1 MIILACIAV
10 VSSSLAQENLTAL
23 IKEVS
28 PSVVLVITYDEEGE
42 ELSGGSGFFIS
53 EDGDVI
59 TNRHVIQGA
68 YYAEVKTSDEKVYDV
83 KEVLAED
90 KEGDLVRLSVDIP
103 RDAVHVLGISDSLPE
118 VGERVIVVGN
128 PLGLEQTVSDGIVSA
143 VREIPAFGNIIQIT
157 APISSGSS
165 GSPVVNM
172 KGEVI
177 GVASFQM
184 VEGQNLNFAIP
195 SERIAELAPGKGQT
209 LAERKAAITEE
220 WLASAEGLYY
230 KGLHSLWREDYEEA
244 LLWFQKAVKEN
255 SDYAEAY
262 FAIGYCKGE
271 LALYSEAIDAY
282 KQAIR
287 INPDDADAYFNL
299 GLTYGN
305 LERYHEAIEAYKQ
318 AIRIRP
324 DYAEAYFNLGWVYGE
339 LGLYS
344 EAIEAYKQATRIKP
358 NYAKVY
364 YNLGWTYAKLGRW
377 SKAIEAY
384 KQVIR
389 INPNYAEAYYN
400 MGVAYGK
407 LGYKE
412 SLSLERVE
420 REYRLRLYIEE
431 EIKAYKQAIRINPD
445 YAEAYYNMGL
455 AFYSSRIWDAIPSLL
470 KAIEAYRQVIR
481 IDPNYVGIY
490 DNLVKSYNDLGTA
503 YGIRGRYYEAMDAY
517 RRAIQIKP
525 DFAKG
530 YSGLGLAYQSIGLY
544 NEAIEAY
551 KQAIYLNPD
560 DAYAHYGLGLAYL
573 RTKDTGSALQEYK
586 ILKGLDAEKANQ
598 LFDLIYP

>member
-10 VSSSLAQENLTAL
+10 ISSVYAQENLTAL

-90 KEGDLVRLSVDIP
+90 KDGDLIRLSVDIP

-172 KGEVI
+172 KGKAI

-195 SERIAELAPGKGQT
+195 GERVAELTSGKGQT
-209 LAERKAAITEE
+209 FAERKAAITEE
-220 WLASAEGLYY
+220 WVSSAEGLYW
-230 KGLHSLWREDYEEA
+230 KGVQLVWAEDY
-244 LLWFQKAVKEN
+244 QKALFYFKEAVKKN
-255 SDYAEAY
+255 PSYVEAY
-262 FAIGYCKGE
+262 SKIGYCKGE

-287 INPDDADAYFNL
+287 INPDDVDAYFNL

-318 AIRIRP
+318 AIGINP
-324 DYAEAYFNLGWVYGE
+324 YHAKAHHNLGVIYGN

-344 EAIEAYKQATRIKP
+344 EAIEAYKQAIRIDP
-358 NYAKVY
+358 DYAKAFY
-364 YNLGWTYAKLGRW
+364 SLGWAYSELGLY
-377 SKAIEAY
+377 SEAIET
-384 KQVIR
+384 
-389 INPNYAEAYYN
+389 
-400 MGVAYGK
+400 
-407 LGYKE
+407 
-412 SLSLERVE
+412 
-420 REYRLRLYIEE
+420 
-431 EIKAYKQAIRINPD
+431 YKQAIRIDHD
-445 YAEAYYNMGL
+445 YAAAYYNLGL
-455 AFYSSRIWDAIPSLL
+455 AYAKLGRYSE
-470 KAIEAYRQVIR
+470 AIEIYKQAIR
-481 IDPNYVGIY
+481 IDPDDAAAHYNLGI
-490 DNLVKSYNDLGTA
+490 A
-503 YGIRGRYYEAMDAY
+503 YGNL
-517 RRAIQIKP
+517 RRHSEEIKT
-525 DFAKG
+525 
-530 YSGLGLAYQSIGLY
+530 Y
-544 NEAIEAY
+544 N
-551 KQAIYLNPD
+551 QAIRINPK
-560 DAYAHYGLGLAYL
+560 YINAHFNLGLAYL
-573 RTKDTGSALQEYK
+573 KIGDTGSALQEYK
-586 ILKGLDAEKANQ
+586 ILKGLDVGLANR
-598 LFDLIYP
+598 LFNLIYP

>member
-10 VSSSLAQENLTAL
+10 ISSVYAQENLTAL

-68 YYAEVKTSDEKVYDV
+68 YYAEVKTADEKVYDV

-90 KEGDLVRLSVDIP
+90 KEGDLIRLSVDIP

-172 KGEVI
+172 KGKAI

-195 SERIAELAPGKGQT
+195 GERVAELTSGKGQT
-209 LAERKAAITEE
+209 FAERKAAITEE
-220 WLASAEGLYY
+220 WVSSAEGLYW
-230 KGLHSLWREDYEEA
+230 KGVQLVWAEDY
-244 LLWFQKAVKEN
+244 QKALFYFKEAVKKN
-255 SDYAEAY
+255 PSYVEAY

-287 INPDDADAYFNL
+287 INPDDVDAYFNL

-318 AIRIRP
+318 AIRIDPYHAKAHHNLGVIYGNLGLYSEAIEAYKQAIRIDP
-324 DYAEAYFNLGWVYGE
+324 DYAKAFYSLGWAYSE

-344 EAIEAYKQATRIKP
+344 EAIEAYKQAI
-358 NYAKVY
+358 
-364 YNLGWTYAKLGRW
+364 
-377 SKAIEAY
+377 S
-384 KQVIR
+384 
-389 INPNYAEAYYN
+389 
-400 MGVAYGK
+400 
-407 LGYKE
+407 
-412 SLSLERVE
+412 
-420 REYRLRLYIEE
+420 
-431 EIKAYKQAIRINPD
+431 INPD
-445 YAEAYYNMGL
+445 YAEAHYNLGW
-455 AFYSSRIWDAIPSLL
+455 AYS
-470 KAIEAYRQVIR
+470 E
-481 IDPNYVGIY
+481 
-490 DNLVKSYNDLGTA
+490 
-503 YGIRGRYYEAMDAY
+503 
-517 RRAIQIKP
+517 
-525 DFAKG
+525 
-530 YSGLGLAYQSIGLY
+530 LGLYS
-544 NEAIEAY
+544 EAIEAY
-551 KQAIYLNPD
+551 KQAISINPHSAKAHYNLGWAYSELGLYSEAIETYKQAIRIDHDYAAAYYNLGLAYAKLGRYSEAIEAYKQAIRIDPD
-560 DAYAHYGLGLAYL
+560 DAAAHYNLGVAYGNLRRHSEEIKTYNQAIRINPKYINAHFNLGLAYL
-573 RTKDTGSALQEYK
+573 KIGDTGSALQEYK
-586 ILKGLDAEKANQ
+586 ILKGLDVGLANR
-598 LFDLIYP
+598 LFNLIYP